1 MVLPRSFSRHLPD
14 MLLRVFVVLSALVAA
29 ARAASAFVPADSHLV
44 VCGTAANATI
54 GGRTFVGDATLPAS
68 ALSAPQ
74 SAAANASANAS
85 LSSPSGDPALYQYA
99 RVFPAPSTYT
109 FAIKKPGR
117 HFVRLH
123 FFPFRYQSG
132 DLAAD
137 ARFTVSAQGV
147 ALVDAPYTPANGTA
161 TVREFSVSVAGGKLA
176 ITFAPAGDKKVA
188 FVNAIEVV
196 SHPDDLFAGPAQTV
210 NPLGQYNGMSTQ
222 ALETVHRINM
232 GSPKITP
239 SNDTLWRT
247 WLPDESFLSDPNVA
261 EHRDVSPNSLQRM
274 NGLATPEA
282 APDMVYATATELNR
296 KLMDRTTIG
305 ALFNM
310 TWRFQAT
317 PGWAYL
323 LRLHFCDI
331 ISKAGN
337 QMAFNVYVGGWS
349 VLSNYEMAN
358 KDTFGELAVPLY
370 KDFVLSAKD
379 STTGNITVSV
389 GPSTVGNVD
398 PDGFLNGLEIMRL
411 VGDTGAAASDPS
423 SRTRSKKIIAGIA
436 AGSAVAGVTVM
447 MAAAFLVL
455 RARRRKKPEKKPPS
469 TWAAF
474 STSALGSRSR
484 SSFGKRNSGGGSRN
498 NTVTLGQGA
507 AGAGYRFP
515 FAALQEATS
524 GFDEGMVIGVGG
536 FGKVYKGTL
545 RDDTRVAVK
554 RGNRR
559 SQQGLN
565 EFRTEIELL
574 SGLRHRHL
582 VSLIG
587 YCDERGEMILVYEY
601 MARGTLRSHLYD
613 SELPPLSW
621 KQRLEVSIGAAR
633 GLHYLHTGSGAKA
646 IIHRDVKSA
655 NILLDDTFMAKV
667 ADFGLS
673 KTGPELDKTHVSTAV
688 KGSFGYLDPEYFR
701 RQMLT
706 EKSDVYSFGVVLLEV
721 LCARPV
727 IDPTLPPEMVNLAE
741 WATKRLKNGE
751 LDSIVDQRI
760 AGTMRPESLKKFVD
774 TAEKCLAEYGVE
786 RPAMGDV
793 LWCLEY
799 ALQLQLQEGSPD
811 GSGTDDTPLVPGVAS
826 KYQRNLS
833 TASDGTAATVSANLG
848 DLDGM
853 SMRVFSKM
861 IKSEEGR

>member
-1 MVLPRSFSRHLPD
+1 MI
-14 MLLRVFVVLSALVAA
+14 LRAVAVLSALLAG
-29 ARAASAFVPADSHLV
+29 ARGAFVPADSQFVL
-44 VCGTAANATI
+44 CGTAASATV
-54 GGRTFVGDATLPAS
+54 GGRNFVGDATLPAKV
-68 ALSAPQ
+68 LSAAQ
-74 SAAANASANAS
+74 SSTANASSGSAANAS
-85 LSSPSGDPALYQYA
+85 SGEVTLYQYA

-137 ARFTVSAQGV
+137 AKFTVSVQGV
-147 ALVDAPYTPANGTA
+147 TVIGRSYTPANGTA
-161 TVREFSVSVAGGKLA
+161 TVREFSVNVAGGTLA
-176 ITFAPAGDKKVA
+176 IAFTPTGKVA

-210 NPLGQYNGMSTQ
+210 SSLGQYTGLSTQ
-222 ALETVHRINM
+222 ALETIHRINM

-239 SNDTLWRT
+239 GNDTLWRT
-247 WLPDESFLSDPNVA
+247 WLPDDTSLLDRSLAV
-261 EHRDVSPNSLQRM
+261 HKDVPPKSLQRM
-274 NGLATPEA
+274 DGLASPEA
-282 APDMVYATATELNR
+282 APDMVYATATELNKR
-296 KLMDRTTIG
+296 LIDSTIN
-305 ALFNM
+305 AVFNV

-331 ISKAGN
+331 VSKAAN
-337 QMAFNVYVGGWS
+337 QLSFNVYVEGRS
-349 VLSNYEMAN
+349 VLSNYEIT
-358 KDTFGELAVPLY
+358 KDTFGSLAVPLY
-370 KDFVLSAKD
+370 KDFVLSDTDK
-379 STTGNITVSV
+379 TGNITVSI

-398 PDGFLNGLEIMRL
+398 PDGLLNGLEILRM
-411 VGDTGAAASDPS
+411 VGDTGSGGGDT
-423 SRTRSKKIIAGIA
+423 SRSRSKKTIAGIV
-436 AGSAVAGVTVM
+436 AGSAGVTVVV
-447 MAAAFLVL
+447 AVAFLVL
-455 RARRRKKPEKKPPS
+455 RVRRRKKPEKKPSS

-474 STSALGSRSR
+474 SASALGSGSRSR
-484 SSFGKRNSGGGSRN
+484 SRSFGKSNSGGARN
-498 NTVTLGQGA
+498 DTVTLGQST

-545 RDDTRVAVK
+545 RDETRVAVK

-565 EFRTEIELL
+565 EFRTEIQLL
-574 SGLRHRHL
+574 SRLRHRHL

-601 MARGTLRSHLYD
+601 MAKGTLRSHLYD

-621 KQRLEVSIGAAR
+621 KQRLEASIGAAR
-633 GLHYLHTGSGAKA
+633 GLHYLHTGSTKA

-655 NILLDDTFMAKV
+655 NILLDDSFMAKV

-727 IDPTLPPEMVNLAE
+727 IDPTLSHDMVNLAE
-741 WATKRLKNGE
+741 WATKKLKNGE
-751 LDSIVDQRI
+751 LDAIVDQRI
-760 AGTMRPESLKKFVD
+760 AGTIRPESLKKFVD

-799 ALQLQLQEGSPD
+799 ALQLQEASPDSSSTYALQLQEASPD
-811 GSGTDDTPLVPGVAS
+811 SSSTDDTHLASGVASS
-826 KYQRNLS
+826 KYQRNQS
-833 TASDGTAATVSANLG
+833 TASDGTAATMSANLG

-853 SMRVFSKM
+853 SMRRVFSKM

>member
-1 MVLPRSFSRHLPD
+1 MATTPVLD
-14 MLLRVFVVLSALVAA
+14 MLLLPVFVLSALFAAA
-29 ARAASAFVPADSHLV
+29 ARAAFVPTDNYLLL
-44 VCGTAANATI
+44 CGTAASAAVD
-54 GGRTFVGDATLPAS
+54 GRTFVGDAGLPAS

-74 SAAANASANAS
+74 SAEANASAGSAPAS
-85 LSSPSGDPALYQYA
+85 GSGETALYRSA
-99 RVFPAPSTYT
+99 RVFPAPSAYT
-109 FAIKKPGR
+109 FAIKKAGR

-123 FFPFRYQSG
+123 FFPFPYQSG

-137 ARFTVSAQGV
+137 AKFRVTVQG
-147 ALVDAPYTPANGTA
+147 LVVIDGYTPANGTA
-161 TVREFSVSVAGGKLA
+161 VAREFSVNVTGGTLSIA
-176 ITFAPAGDKKVA
+176 FTPTGKVA

-196 SHPDDLFAGPAQTV
+196 SLPDDLIADSAQTV
-210 NPLGQYNGMSTQ
+210 NPKGQYTGLSTQ

-239 SNDTLWRT
+239 NNDTLWRT
-247 WLPDESFLSDPNVA
+247 WLPDQSFLADSSVT
-261 EHRDVSPNSLQRM
+261 EHKDVPPTAIHRAS
-274 NGLATPEA
+274 GLATAEA
-282 APDMVYATATELNR
+282 APDMVYATATEFN
-296 KLMDRTTIG
+296 TTLLSLSTISVQ
-305 ALFNM
+305 FNM
-310 TWRFQAT
+310 TWRFQA
-317 PGWAYL
+317 PLGSAYL
-323 LRLHFCDI
+323 LRLHFCDF
-331 ISKAGN
+331 ISQAAN
-337 QMAFNVYVGGWS
+337 TMAFNVYVGGWS
-349 VLSNYEMAN
+349 VLQDYQISV
-358 KDTFGELAVPLY
+358 DTQGALAVPLY
-370 KDFVLSAKD
+370 RDFVLNAKD
-379 STTGNITVSV
+379 VTSNITVTI
-389 GPSTVGNVD
+389 GTSTLGNVN
-398 PDGFLNGLEIMRL
+398 PDGFLNGLEIMRM
-411 VGDTGAAASDPS
+411 VGSTGGDGAGS
-423 SRTRSKKIIAGIA
+423 SQSGSKKTKIAIV
-436 AGSAVAGVTVM
+436 AGSAVAGVMAVM
-447 MAAAFLVL
+447 ALAFFVVRL
-455 RARRRKKPEKKPPS
+455 RRRKKPEKKPSS

-474 STSALGSRSR
+474 SASALGSHSRSR
-484 SSFGKRNSGGGSRN
+484 SFGKSSSGGTRNN
-498 NTVTLGQGA
+498 NTVTLGQS

-515 FAALQEATS
+515 FAALQEATC

-574 SGLRHRHL
+574 SRLRHRHL

-621 KQRLEVSIGAAR
+621 KQRLDVCIGAAR
-633 GLHYLHTGSGAKA
+633 GLHYLHTGSAKA

-655 NILLDDTFMAKV
+655 NILLDDSFMAKV

-706 EKSDVYSFGVVLLEV
+706 DKSDVYSFGVVLLEV

-727 IDPTLPPEMVNLAE
+727 IDPTLPREMVNLAE
-741 WATKRLKNGE
+741 WATQRLKNGE

-760 AGTMRPESLKKFVD
+760 AETIRPESLKKFAD
-774 TAEKCLAEYGVE
+774 TAEKCLAEYGVG
-786 RPAMGDV
+786 RPAIGDV

-799 ALQLQLQEGSPD
+799 ALQLQEASPD
-811 GSGTDDTPLVPGVAS
+811 SSGADSTRVVPGIAT
-826 KYQRNLS
+826 KFQRNQS
-833 TASDGTAATVSANLG
+833 TASDGTEAMSANLG

-853 SMRVFSKM
+853 SMRRVFSKM

>member
-1 MVLPRSFSRHLPD
+1 MSEELMVLPRFFSRQVPG
-14 MLLRVFVVLSALVAA
+14 MLLRAVVVLSALLAA
-29 ARAASAFVPADSHLV
+29 ARAAFVPADSYLV
-44 VCGTAANATI
+44 LCGTAASATV

-68 ALSAPQ
+68 VLSAPQ
-74 SAAANASANAS
+74 SAAANASAGAAND
-85 LSSPSGDPALYQYA
+85 SSGEAELYRYA

-109 FAIKKPGR
+109 FAIKRPGR

-137 ARFTVSAQGV
+137 ARFSVSVQGV
-147 ALVDAPYTPANGTA
+147 ALTEGAYAPANGTA
-161 TVREFSVSVAGGKLA
+161 TLREFSVNVAGGTLA
-176 ITFAPAGDKKVA
+176 IAFTPTGKVA

-196 SHPDDLFAGPAQTV
+196 SHPDDLYAGAAQTV
-210 NPLGQYNGMSTQ
+210 NPLGQYTELSTQ
-222 ALETVHRINM
+222 ALETIHRINM
-232 GSPKITP
+232 GTPKITP

-247 WLPDESFLSDPNVA
+247 WLPDETFLVDRTVA
-261 EHRDVSPNSLQRM
+261 VPKHVSPTSLQRTP
-274 NGLATPEA
+274 GFATPEA
-282 APDMVYATATELNR
+282 APDMVYATATELN
-296 KLMDRTTIG
+296 KALMDSTIS
-305 ALFNM
+305 AQFNM
-310 TWRFQAT
+310 TWRFPAT

-331 ISKAGN
+331 VSKAAN
-337 QMAFNVYVGGWS
+337 ELAFNVYVGGWS
-349 VLSNYEMAN
+349 VLSNYEIT
-358 KDTFGELAVPLY
+358 KDTFGSLAVPLY
-370 KDFVLSAKD
+370 KDFVLRSEDA
-379 STTGNITVSV
+379 TGNITVSV
-389 GPSTVGNVD
+389 GPATAGNVD
-398 PDGFLNGLEIMRL
+398 PNGLLNGLEIMRM
-411 VGDTGAAASDPS
+411 VGSTGGGGGDPS
-423 SRTRSKKIIAGIA
+423 SRSHSKKIIAGVVA
-436 AGSAVAGVTVM
+436 SSAVAAATLVM
-447 MAAAFLVL
+447 AVAFVG
-455 RARRRKKPEKKPPS
+455 RRVRRRKKPEKKPSS

-474 STSALGSRSR
+474 SASALGSRSF
-484 SSFGKRNSGGGSRN
+484 SKSNSGGTRN
-498 NTVTLGQGA
+498 HTVTLGQN

-515 FAALQEATS
+515 FAALQEATG

-574 SGLRHRHL
+574 SRLRHRHL

-655 NILLDDTFMAKV
+655 NILLDDSFMAKV

-673 KTGPELDKTHVSTAV
+673 KAGPELDKTHVSTAV

-727 IDPTLPPEMVNLAE
+727 IDPTLPHDMVNLAE

-760 AGTMRPESLKKFVD
+760 AGTIRLESLKKFAD

-799 ALQLQLQEGSPD
+799 ALQLQEASPD
-811 GSGTDDTPLVPGVAS
+811 SSGTDDAKLVPGIAPR
-826 KYQRNLS
+826 YQRNLS
-833 TASDGTAATVSANLG
+833 TTSDGSAANMSANLG

-853 SMRVFSKM
+853 SMRRVFSKM